1 MGVGAMSTRV
11 LILNTT
17 HKVYRLKAIVTA
29 DEGLLLD
36 ITNIM
41 ETSEH
46 AGKQIV
52 LMLSPEGRHALKRHL
67 MTSEELGEQ
76 QPDAATR
83 RHARKAGV
91 HLLLTQDAQMEEPA
105 QGKEKPDGQGQQNSG
120 SDS

>member
-1 MGVGAMSTRV
+1 MGGGAMSTRV
-11 LILNTT
+11 LTLNTT
-17 HKVYRLKAIVTA
+17 HKAYRLKAIVTA

-67 MTSEELGEQ
+67 MTSEELGEH
-76 QPDAATR
+76 QPDTATR
-83 RHARKAGV
+83 RQFRKAGV
-91 HLLLTQDAQMEEPA
+91 HLLLTQEAEPASDA

-120 SDS
+120 DDS